1 MSCRCGRWEVLCLHY
16 KDGDGDFGLNMKSL
30 FNAEVSFVLN
40 TNNTFPVTFTI
51 LFGLFQK
58 APDAQLKV
66 IMYGPG
72 SGLSLT
78 PGHLLVI
85 LSILVQISSRL
96 SSSSSNR

>member
-1 MSCRCGRWEVLCLHY
+1 
-16 KDGDGDFGLNMKSL
+16 MKSL
-30 FNAEVSFVLN
+30 FIADVSFVLN

-51 LFGLFQK
+51 LFGLLQK

-78 PGHLLVI
+78 PGRTIQTAVLIIIGAV
-85 LSILVQISSRL
+85 SDTEYR
-96 SSSSSNR
+96 